1 MNKKQSTSLF
11 IRISILTGAL
21 SALTACGIDAP
32 KAEIAYAE
40 ASIHAAQ
47 NMEANSYAAAELE
60 RAKNK
65 LKQAKSEVKDDNNE
79 KALRLAKES
88 AATAE
93 LAQAKSENG
102 KAKLAESQMQ
112 ESLKIENS
120 HLK

>member
-1 MNKKQSTSLF
+1 MIKKQSTALL
-11 IRISILTGAL
+11 IRASILTGAV
-21 SALTACGIDAP
+21 SILTACGIDAP

-47 NMEANSYAAAELE
+47 NMEASSYAAAELE
-60 RAKNK
+60 RAKNQ
-65 LKQAKSEVKDDNNE
+65 LKQSKSEVKDDNNE
-79 KALRLAKES
+79 RALRLAKES

-93 LAQAKSENG
+93 LAQAKAENG